1 MAHQLE
7 YAGPYEYDQEF
18 SESPGHSVVEM
29 SDRRLGGL
37 GPGEL
42 RIQPPNSYGQQHL
55 DSHFPESP
63 RSSRLGSFM
72 GNDPKFE
79 SPGASSASEE
89 LVDAQQQKPLVT
101 VVWRNLEI
109 VSHLRYWSLDVDIHN
124 WTQTDIRPPQ
134 PGLWCCCIST
144 ESLKQGLLWSAI
156 FFDPGAC

>member
-1 MAHQLE
+1 MVSHSQA
-7 YAGPYEYDQEF
+7 AAAYEDDLDF
-18 SESPGHSVVEM
+18 SDSPVHSVVEM
-29 SDRRLGGL
+29 SQRPTGL

-42 RIQPPNSYGQQHL
+42 KIAGYNNQQL

-101 VVWRNLEI
+101 VVWRNLNI
-109 VSHLRYWSLDVDIHN
+109 VSIPVSVTAFVQICCRSSTDEQHSTSIKFLLH
-124 WTQTDIRPPQ
+124 QTV
-134 PGLWCCCIST
+134 
-144 ESLKQGLLWSAI
+144 K
-156 FFDPGAC
+156 GACSVADHGCNLA